1 MSIEIISTWI
11 AVAGLAL
18 SYISDK
24 SNKDKELGRLVQKV
38 EHLEKSVEKVDDL
51 NYQLNQANLHL
62 AKLEA
67 KIDTLLTIIENK
79 K

>member
-1 MSIEIISTWI
+1 MTVEMISTWI

-18 SYISDK
+18 SYIADR

-62 AKLEA
+62 AKLES
-67 KIDTLLTIIENK
+67 KIDILLTMIENK